1 MSHYPTS
8 DRHFKVVSDLHK
20 SLNAIFRM
28 SKCLGT
34 KCKKNYEDW
43 TYSF

>member
-1 MSHYPTS
+1 MSHFLTS
-8 DRHFKVVSDLHK
+8 DRHFKVVSDLQK

-34 KCKKNYEDW
+34 ECKKNYEDI
-43 TYSF
+43 T